1 MEKIFELGKKRIL
14 SETEDEDGHK
24 VALAELE
31 S

>member
-1 MEKIFELGKKRIL
+1 MEKIFELGKERIL
-14 SETEDEDGHK
+14 SETAEDGHK